1 MLRTHTKQGW
11 ESGNILMPFEIRQG
25 LCNAAAVSHQ
35 WLTWGV
41 SAIWRSGS
49 TELCVLFLNE
59 LFSHEQELEPERDG
73 ASATLCG
80 LGDPQQELE
89 LLSVS
94 QSKACKCSNFQ
105 YYTTTN
111 KYLAFE

>member
-1 MLRTHTKQGW
+1 
-11 ESGNILMPFEIRQG
+11 MPFEIRQG
-25 LCNAAAVSHQ
+25 LRNAAAVSHQ

-49 TELCVLFLNE
+49 TELCVPSRRKPESLCFFLNE
-59 LFSHEQELEPERDG
+59 LFLHEQELEPERDG
-73 ASATLCG
+73 ACATLCG

-89 LLSVS
+89 LLSVC